1 MAFDHQGSQVLISS
15 QETSPFPLQG
25 NLPVVVFPS
34 VTWWLHSAA
43 SHPQPKPRKPAL
55 KCQAPRLR
63 QPSSKSSMQTRRGLV
78 YCLLFQKSKAWSV
91 ETNGQSSKSS
101 SSPFHPSRV
110 EHLLK
115 GEAWNLPIL
124 DVNYLRGAASR
135 AEIEMKTK
143 YLSIQLSI
151 QKGLGELKSPFGG
164 KAAQPGIIT

>member
-1 MAFDHQGSQVLISS
+1 MVAPLCSIPPTTQT
-15 QETSPFPLQG
+15 QETSTEMPGTKVAAALIQI
-25 NLPVVVFPS
+25 
-34 VTWWLHSAA
+34 LHADKERACLLS
-43 SHPQPKPRKPAL
+43 
-55 KCQAPRLR
+55 
-63 QPSSKSSMQTRRGLV
+63 
-78 YCLLFQKSKAWSV
+78 LLFQKSKAWSV

-151 QKGLGELKSPFGG
+151 QKGLGEMKSPFGG